1 MPSAAL
7 PTKDWVQS
15 PHLPARLCRPHRLF
29 LTVIRNFAVRVFS
42 LASVALQLTIVRPI
56 RNRLPDRGTQVT
68 GTRPSTASLVLTL

>member
-1 MPSAAL
+1 
-7 PTKDWVQS
+7 
-15 PHLPARLCRPHRLF
+15 